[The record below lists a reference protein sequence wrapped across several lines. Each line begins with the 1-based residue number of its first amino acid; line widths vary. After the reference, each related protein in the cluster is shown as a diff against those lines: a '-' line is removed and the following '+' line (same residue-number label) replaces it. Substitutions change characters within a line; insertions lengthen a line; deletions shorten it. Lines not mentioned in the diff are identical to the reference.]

1 ARRHHKKKNN
11 ISRTASASNPFATT
25 KFSTHV
31 FSCVLFPSLHR
42 YDLFQLL
49 SIPTS
54 PVANRSLPPSPVLR
68 ATLKVTV
75 KSTLHSVGAA
85 IIVVKGIIL
94 CYALPLKGNPVS
106 YELLVLA
113 DTLGVGRAREQKV
126 AESELK
132 RRFQHALFD

>member
-1 ARRHHKKKNN
+1 M
-11 ISRTASASNPFATT
+11 
-25 KFSTHV
+25 
-31 FSCVLFPSLHR
+31 
-42 YDLFQLL
+42 
-49 SIPTS
+49 
-54 PVANRSLPPSPVLR
+54 PPSPVLR